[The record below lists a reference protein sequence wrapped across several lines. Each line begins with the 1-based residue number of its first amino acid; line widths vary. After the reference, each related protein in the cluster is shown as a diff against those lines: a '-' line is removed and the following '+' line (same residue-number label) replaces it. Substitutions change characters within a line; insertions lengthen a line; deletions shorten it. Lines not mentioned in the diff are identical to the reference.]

1 MTQSRMD
8 TRPDETEVTQPTL
21 GPVGLSRWAWRQLT
35 SMRTALFLLLLLA
48 IGAVPGSIWPQRNID
63 AGRVA
68 DYLARHRSSGPWL
81 DRLGFFDVYSS
92 PWFAAIYLLLF
103 VSLVGC
109 VVPRSKIHWRAMRAQ
124 PPRAPLNLERLPEHG
139 QIEVDGEPEL
149 VLQVARHVLEGR
161 PPLEGRSAGGNTVR
175 HGAEDGGAEDSGT
188 EDGGAEDGGAED
200 GGAVGGAL
208 VGGAVGRRPL
218 VRRWRLRSDGLS
230 LSAESGYLR
239 ETGNLVFHTAL
250 IVVIVAVAVGHLFGW
265 RGDRILVTGKSFSN
279 TISAY
284 DTFDPGPWVDTEG
297 LSPFTVAV
305 DRLDVTFEEHSSG
318 AQRGAPRD
326 FTAYTRTQTSPGAPH
341 VPQILKVN
349 GPLKFGGTSV
359 FLLGNGYAPVIT
371 VRDAAGRVL
380 MHEATPFLPQDAN
393 YKSVGAVKVTAAS
406 PNQLGFFGF
415 FLPSEY
421 LDEVAGPSS
430 FFPDLKNPALAL
442 GVYEGELFPQ
452 GRPQSVYTLSTEKM
466 TQLKNA
472 NGQPLRLLLKPG
484 QTTALPGGRGS
495 ITFDS
500 VQRWAGLSIRYDPG
514 KLLALGGAVAALAG
528 LIGSL
533 MIRRRRVFI
542 RVRPIGGRSVVSIG
556 GLAKG
561 EDPGLAGAIEDLL
574 SAIAHRTSMTGIT
587 STTAASRGTTTAGTS
602 TASSSTASTASTST
616 ASTSTASPTGST
628 TPSTT
633 TTGTATDSGTKGSG
647 TKI

>member
-1 MTQSRMD
+1 MTQNRMD
-8 TRPDETEVTQPTL
+8 TRPDESDVTQPTL
-21 GPVGLSRWAWRQLT
+21 GPVGMLRWAWRQLT

-63 AGRVA
+63 AARVA
-68 DYLARHRSSGPWL
+68 DYLSRHRGTGPWL

-109 VVPRSKIHWRAMRAQ
+109 VVPRSKLHWRAMRAQ
-124 PPRAPLNLERLPEHG
+124 PPRAPRRLERLTEHG
-139 QIEVDGEPEL
+139 QIEVDAAPED
-149 VLQVARHVLEGR
+149 VLAVARDVLGGR
-161 PPLEGRSAGGNTVR
+161 KVLGEHRLGGRS
-175 HGAEDGGAEDSGT
+175 
-188 EDGGAEDGGAED
+188 
-200 GGAVGGAL
+200 
-208 VGGAVGRRPL
+208 
-218 VRRWRLRSDGLS
+218 RLRSDGLS

-250 IVVIVAVAVGHLFGW
+250 IVVIVAIAVGHLFGW

-297 LSPFTVAV
+297 LSPFSVAV
-305 DRLDVTFEEHSSG
+305 DKLDVTFEEHSGG

-326 FTAYTRTQTSPGAPH
+326 FTAYTRTQASPGAPEIS
-341 VPQILKVN
+341 QILKVN
-349 GPLKFGGTSV
+349 GPLTFGGTSV

-371 VRDAAGRVL
+371 VRDAHGQVL

-393 YKSVGAVKVTAAS
+393 YKSVGAIKVSAAS
-406 PNQLGFFGF
+406 PKQLGLFGF

-421 LDEVAGPSS
+421 FDKDAGPSS

-442 GVYEGELFPQ
+442 GVYEGDLYPQ

-466 TQLKNA
+466 TQLRNA
-472 NGQPLRLLLKPG
+472 KGDPLRLLLKPG
-484 QTTALPGGRGS
+484 QSTKLPGGRGS
-495 ITFDS
+495 ITFDG

-514 KLLALGGAVAALAG
+514 KVLALGGAVAALAG
-528 LIGSL
+528 LIASL

-542 RVRPIGGRSVVSIG
+542 RVRTVGGRTVVSIG

-561 EDPGLAGAIEDLL
+561 DDPGLGATIEDLL
-574 SAIAHRTSMTGIT
+574 STIAHRT
-587 STTAASRGTTTAGTS
+587 GTV
-602 TASSSTASTASTST
+602 
-616 ASTSTASPTGST
+616 
-628 TPSTT
+628 
-633 TTGTATDSGTKGSG
+633 
-647 TKI
+647 

>member
-1 MTQSRMD
+1 
-8 TRPDETEVTQPTL
+8 
-21 GPVGLSRWAWRQLT
+21 
-35 SMRTALFLLLLLA
+35 
-48 IGAVPGSIWPQRNID
+48 
-63 AGRVA
+63 
-68 DYLARHRSSGPWL
+68 
-81 DRLGFFDVYSS
+81 
-92 PWFAAIYLLLF
+92 
-103 VSLVGC
+103 
-109 VVPRSKIHWRAMRAQ
+109 
-124 PPRAPLNLERLPEHG
+124 
-139 QIEVDGEPEL
+139 
-149 VLQVARHVLEGR
+149 
-161 PPLEGRSAGGNTVR
+161 
-175 HGAEDGGAEDSGT
+175 
-188 EDGGAEDGGAED
+188 
-200 GGAVGGAL
+200 
-208 VGGAVGRRPL
+208 
-218 VRRWRLRSDGLS
+218 
-230 LSAESGYLR
+230 
-239 ETGNLVFHTAL
+239 
-250 IVVIVAVAVGHLFGW
+250 
-265 RGDRILVTGKSFSN
+265 
-279 TISAY
+279 
-284 DTFDPGPWVDTEG
+284 
-297 LSPFTVAV
+297 
-305 DRLDVTFEEHSSG
+305 
-318 AQRGAPRD
+318 
-326 FTAYTRTQTSPGAPH
+326 
-341 VPQILKVN
+341 
-349 GPLKFGGTSV
+349 LKFGGTSV

-421 LDEVAGPSS
+421 LDDVAGPSS

-587 STTAASRGTTTAGTS
+587 STTAASLGTTTAGTS
-602 TASSSTASTASTST
+602 TA
-616 ASTSTASPTGST
+616 GST
-628 TPSTT
+628 ESTTTSTT
-633 TTGTATDSGTKGSG
+633 TTGRATGSGTKGSG

>member
-1 MTQSRMD
+1 MTPAVTKRVPDEDGPMTQSRLD
-8 TRPDETEVTQPTL
+8 TRPDEGDITQPTL
-21 GPVGLSRWAWRQLT
+21 GPWGMLRWAWRQLT

-68 DYLARHRSSGPWL
+68 DYLSLHTSTGPWL

-103 VSLVGC
+103 ISLVGC
-109 VVPRSKIHWRAMRAQ
+109 VVPRSKLHWRAMRAQ
-124 PPRAPLNLERLPEHG
+124 PPKAPRRLERLPEHG
-139 QIEVDGEPEL
+139 EIEVDGAPED
-149 VLQVARHVLEGR
+149 VLEVARDALRRGTFLGVPTPGR
-161 PPLEGRSAGGNTVR
+161 HWRIRS
-175 HGAEDGGAEDSGT
+175 DGPS
-188 EDGGAEDGGAED
+188 
-200 GGAVGGAL
+200 
-208 VGGAVGRRPL
+208 
-218 VRRWRLRSDGLS
+218 SDGLS

-250 IVVIVAVAVGHLFGW
+250 IVVIVGVAIGHLFGW

-305 DRLDVTFEEHSSG
+305 DKLDVTFEELSGG

-326 FTAYTRTQTSPGAPH
+326 FTAYTRTQVGPQAPE
-341 VPQILKVN
+341 VSQTLKVN
-349 GPLKFGGTSV
+349 GPLKFGGASV

-371 VRDAAGRVL
+371 VRDAKGQVL
-380 MHEATPFLPQDAN
+380 MREATPFLPQDAN
-393 YKSVGAVKVTAAS
+393 YKSVGAVKVSAAS
-406 PNQLGFFGF
+406 PKQLGFFGF
-415 FLPSEY
+415 FLPSEFI
-421 LDEVAGPSS
+421 DKDAGPSS

-442 GVYEGELFPQ
+442 GVYEGDLYPG

-472 NGQPLRLLLKPG
+472 KGEPLRLLIKPG
-484 QTTALPGGRGS
+484 QTLQLPGGRGS

-514 KLLALGGAVAALAG
+514 KLIALGGAVAALAG
-528 LIGSL
+528 LIASL
-533 MIRRRRVFI
+533 MIRRRRVFV
-542 RVRPIGGRSVVSIG
+542 RVRPSGRRTVVSIG

-561 EDPGLAGAIEDLL
+561 EDPGLGATIEDLL
-574 SAIAHRTSMTGIT
+574 STIAER
-587 STTAASRGTTTAGTS
+587 
-602 TASSSTASTASTST
+602 
-616 ASTSTASPTGST
+616 TGS
-628 TPSTT
+628 
-633 TTGTATDSGTKGSG
+633 KV
-647 TKI
+647 

>member
-1 MTQSRMD
+1 MTHSRMD
-8 TRPDETEVTQPTL
+8 TRPDESDVTEPTL
-21 GPVGLSRWAWRQLT
+21 GPVAMLRWAWRQLT
-35 SMRTALFLLLLLA
+35 SMRTALLLLLLLA

-68 DYLARHRSSGPWL
+68 DYLARHLSTGPWL

-124 PPRAPLNLERLPEHG
+124 PPRAPRHLERLPEHG
-139 QIEVDGEPEL
+139 QIEVDGTPEE
-149 VLQVARHVLEGR
+149 VLQVASDVLAR
-161 PPLEGRSAGGNTVR
+161 RQFL
-175 HGAEDGGAEDSGT
+175 
-188 EDGGAEDGGAED
+188 
-200 GGAVGGAL
+200 
-208 VGGAVGRRPL
+208 GRRY
-218 VRRWRLRSDGLS
+218 RLRCEGLS

-265 RGDRILVTGKSFSN
+265 RGDRILVTGKSFAN

-297 LSPFTVAV
+297 LSPFIVAV
-305 DRLDVTFEEHSSG
+305 DKLDVTFEEHSIG

-326 FTAYTRTQTSPGAPH
+326 FTAYTRTQTSPDAPQVH
-341 VPQILKVN
+341 QILKVN
-349 GPLKFGGTSV
+349 GPLTFGGTSV
-359 FLLGNGYAPVIT
+359 SLLGNGYAPVIT

-393 YKSVGAVKVTAAS
+393 YKSVGAVKVSAAR
-406 PNQLGFFGF
+406 PKQLGFFGF

-421 LDEVAGPSS
+421 LDKNAGPSS

-442 GVYEGELFPQ
+442 GVYEGELYPQ

-472 NGQPLRLLLKPG
+472 GGEPLRLLLKPG
-484 QTTALPGGRGS
+484 QTIKLPGGRGS
-495 ITFDS
+495 ITFDA
-500 VQRWAGLSIRYDPG
+500 VQRWAGLSVRYDPG
-514 KLLALGGAVAALAG
+514 KLLALIGAVAALAG
-528 LIGSL
+528 LIASL
-533 MIRRRRVFI
+533 MIRRRRVF
-542 RVRPIGGRSVVSIG
+542 VRLRPTGGRTVVSIG

-561 EDPGLAGAIEDLL
+561 EDPGLGATIEDLL
-574 SAIAHRTSMTGIT
+574 STIAQR
-587 STTAASRGTTTAGTS
+587 
-602 TASSSTASTASTST
+602 
-616 ASTSTASPTGST
+616 
-628 TPSTT
+628 
-633 TTGTATDSGTKGSG
+633 SGTKGSD
-647 TKI
+647 TNV

>member
-21 GPVGLSRWAWRQLT
+21 GPAGMSRWAWRQLT

-68 DYLARHRSSGPWL
+68 DYLARHRGSGPWL

-92 PWFAAIYLLLF
+92 PWFASIYLLLF

-149 VLQVARHVLEGR
+149 VLRVARDVLEGR
-161 PPLEGRSAGGNTVR
+161 HPLEGRSAGGDTPGGVTPGGGTASR
-175 HGAEDGGAEDSGT
+175 GTAGGDTPGGGTAGAGTAGGR
-188 EDGGAEDGGAED
+188 
-200 GGAVGGAL
+200 
-208 VGGAVGRRPL
+208 AVGRRAL

-305 DRLDVTFEEHSSG
+305 DKLDVTFEEHSSG

-326 FTAYTRTQTSPGAPH
+326 FTAYTRTQTSPDAPQ

-406 PNQLGFFGF
+406 PKQLGLFGF

-484 QTTALPGGRGS
+484 QTTVLPGGRGS

-528 LIGSL
+528 LIASL

-542 RVRPIGGRSVVSIG
+542 RVRPIGARSVVSIG

-561 EDPGLAGAIEDLL
+561 EDPGLAGTIEDLL
-574 SAIAHRTSMTGIT
+574 SAIAQRTSMTGIT
-587 STTAASRGTTTAGTS
+587 STTAGT
-602 TASSSTASTASTST
+602 STASTST
-616 ASTSTASPTGST
+616 ASTTGSGT
-628 TPSTT
+628 TSTTGSATTSTT
-633 TTGTATDSGTKGSG
+633 TTGRITGSGTKGSG
-647 TKI
+647 TKP

>member
-1 MTQSRMD
+1 
-8 TRPDETEVTQPTL
+8 
-21 GPVGLSRWAWRQLT
+21 
-35 SMRTALFLLLLLA
+35 MRTALFLLLLLA

-68 DYLARHRSSGPWL
+68 DYLARHRSTGPWL

-109 VVPRSKIHWRAMRAQ
+109 VAPRSKIHWRAMRAQ
-124 PPRAPLNLERLPEHG
+124 PPPAPQHLERLPEHG
-139 QIEVDGEPEL
+139 QVEVDGTPEEAL
-149 VLQVARHVLEGR
+149 AVAREVLRGR
-161 PPLEGRSAGGNTVR
+161 GLASRLRPGGRY
-175 HGAEDGGAEDSGT
+175 
-188 EDGGAEDGGAED
+188 
-200 GGAVGGAL
+200 
-208 VGGAVGRRPL
+208 
-218 VRRWRLRSDGLS
+218 RLRSEGLS

-239 ETGNLVFHTAL
+239 ESGNLLFHTAL
-250 IVVIVAVAVGHLFGW
+250 IVVIIAIAVGHLFGW
-265 RGDRILVTGKSFSN
+265 RGDRILVTGKSFAN

-305 DRLDVTFEEHSSG
+305 DRLDVTFEERSTG

-326 FTAYTRTQTSPGAPH
+326 FTAYTRTQASPDAPR
-341 VPQILKVN
+341 VSQILKVN

-371 VRDAAGRVL
+371 VRDGAGRVL

-393 YKSVGAVKVTAAS
+393 YKSVGAIKVTSAS
-406 PNQLGFFGF
+406 PKQLGLFGF

-421 LDEVAGPSS
+421 IDEASGPSS
-430 FFPDLKNPALAL
+430 FFPGLKNPALAL
-442 GVYEGELFPQ
+442 GVYEGELYPQ

-466 TQLKNA
+466 AQLKNSK
-472 NGQPLRLLLKPG
+472 GDPLRLLLRPG
-484 QTTALPGGRGS
+484 QSTQLPGGRGS
-495 ITFDS
+495 VTFDG

-514 KLLALGGAVAALAG
+514 KALALGGAVAALAG
-528 LIGSL
+528 LIASL

-542 RVRPIGGRSVVSIG
+542 RVRPLQGRTVVSIG

-561 EDPGLAGAIEDLL
+561 EDPGLGSILEDLL
-574 SAIAHRTSMTGIT
+574 TTIAQLSDTKPSRTES
-587 STTAASRGTTTAGTS
+587 SRTE
-602 TASSSTASTASTST
+602 SSRN
-616 ASTSTASPTGST
+616 GSSET
-628 TPSTT
+628 ES
-633 TTGTATDSGTKGSG
+633 SRN
-647 TKI
+647 